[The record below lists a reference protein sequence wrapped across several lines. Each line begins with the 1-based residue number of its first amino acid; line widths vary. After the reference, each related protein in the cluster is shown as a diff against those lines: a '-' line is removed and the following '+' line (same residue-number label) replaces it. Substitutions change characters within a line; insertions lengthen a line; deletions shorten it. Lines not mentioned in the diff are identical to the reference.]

1 MIPLLF
7 LPQSLM
13 HRAATPLCVRPA
25 ARIVRYRPPTTT
37 ETILALIAAHVL
49 QSLAQFSLSEFD
61 QQLPATRKKH
71 SSKAER
77 LL

>member
-49 QSLAQFSLSEFD
+49 QSLAQFTLSEFD
-61 QQLPATRKKH
+61 QLPATRKKH
-71 SSKAER
+71 FSKAER